1 MASAAL
7 GSDDGPV
14 SSDEVS
20 QEFKLRLSARHFDD
34 DDLLD
39 ELRRAAAVLGS
50 STITER
56 GYLKVGKFSCKPFI
70 NRFGSWN
77 GAIERAGLSKSR
89 ETKISDAML
98 FDNLETIWRSLGR
111 QPFYSEIEGPLSRY
125 SMKPYLNRF
134 GGWTKACEAFL
145 VFKSLDAEFERLY
158 RPTSRSRPRTLN
170 DKLRLKVFKR
180 DNYACVLCGRSP
192 SVNIGTSLHVDHIV
206 PFSKGGD
213 HSLDNLRT
221 LCDRCNLARG
231 NDETV

>member
-1 MASAAL
+1 MAS
-7 GSDDGPV
+7 
-14 SSDEVS
+14 DETS
-20 QEFKLRLSARHFDD
+20 QEFKLRLSARNVDND
-34 DDLLD
+34 ELLSD
-39 ELRRAAAVLGS
+39 LRRAASMLGS
-50 STITER
+50 PALSER
-56 GYLKVGKFSCKPFI
+56 AYLRVGKFSVKPYI

-77 GAIERAGLSKSR
+77 GAIEKAGLAKSR
-89 ETKISDAML
+89 ETNVSDEML

-145 VFKSLDAEFERLY
+145 AFKSLDAEFERLH
-158 RPTSRSRPRTLN
+158 RPTARSRSRTLN

-192 SVNIGTSLHVDHIV
+192 SRDIGTALHVDHIM

-213 HSLDNLRT
+213 HGLDNLRT

-231 NDETV
+231 NDQTV